1 MQNFVVSCCSAVDLT
16 LDYINSRDIKCCY
29 MHYFIDGVEYED
41 DLGKTISY
49 EDFYTRMDN
58 GAVTKTS
65 QLNAESYVEH
75 FKKLLDEGKNIIHLC
90 LSSGLSGTI
99 NSALIAKEELE
110 KEYPNQKIAI
120 IDSLA
125 ASSGLGLLVD
135 DLCDLR
141 DEGVSFE
148 EAVKTIEE
156 TKLNIRHWFF
166 STTLKFYVRG
176 GRVSR
181 LSGAI
186 GSILHICPLLDVSN
200 EGKLLV
206 REKVIS
212 KNKVIKRIAEKM
224 VEDSDG
230 GVNYTGKCFMSN
242 SGCKEDALK
251 VIALIEEKIPAMKG
265 KIKLFDIGTIIG
277 AHSGRGTVALFYH
290 GSKRIK

>member
-135 DLCDLR
+135 NLCDLR

>member
-125 ASSGLGLLVD
+125 ASSGFGLLVD

-186 GSILHICPLLDVSN
+186 GNILHICPLLDVSN

-212 KNKVIKRIAEKM
+212 KNKVIKKIAEKM

-230 GVNYTGKCFMSN
+230 GVNYTGKCFISN

-265 KIKLFDIGTIIG
+265 KIKRFDIGTIIG

>member
-125 ASSGLGLLVD
+125 ASSGFGLLVD

-156 TKLNIRHWFF
+156 T
-166 STTLKFYVRG
+166 TLKFYVRG
-176 GRVSR
+176 GRVSK

-186 GSILHICPLLDVSN
+186 GNILHICPLLDVSN

-206 REKVIS
+206 REKIIS
-212 KNKVIKRIAEKM
+212 KKKVIKKIAEKM

-230 GVNYTGKCFMSN
+230 GVNYTGKCFISN
-242 SGCKEDALK
+242 SGCKEDAEK